1 MDLWEWIIKSDITFC
16 KIGPF
21 PLFTNMYPE
30 NPPRPLESLLLNR
43 EMGAFIFCLV
53 LIIRIRVIF
62 SFQLFSLSTFSLLS
76 LVDTF
81 PGFNL
86 PDGGYQAVRVVL
98 RSVRWF
104 CYLWQSV
111 RHIAISRALLFLY
124 QDNQSCATRPR
135 SDIHTLLCRE
145 VRKQRELCGFLEF
158 VVKECLMLT
167 TCLMRDVQIPN

>member
-1 MDLWEWIIKSDITFC
+1 
-16 KIGPF
+16 
-21 PLFTNMYPE
+21 MYPE
-30 NPPRPLESLLLNR
+30 NLPRPLESLLLNR

-53 LIIRIRVIF
+53 LTIRIRIIF
-62 SFQLFSLSTFSLLS
+62 SFQSFPSQLFLFSLWLKH
-76 LVDTF
+76 F
-81 PGFNL
+81 PDL
-86 PDGGYQAVRVVL
+86 ISRMADVYQAVRVVL

-135 SDIHTLLCRE
+135 SHIHTLLCRE